1 MNSHASA
8 QIRAHIARDGH
19 ITVADYM
26 DLAAAAYYAR
36 GDVFGRGGDFITAP
50 EISQAF
56 GELIGLWCAVT
67 WQQMG
72 RPAPFKLIECGPGRG
87 TLMADVL
94 RAAKMVAGFLPAA
107 EIHLVERS
115 RALRDKQRTTLKDH
129 SVTWH
134 DDLDAVPHGPQ
145 IILANEFL
153 DALPVRQ
160 FQRTPNGWSERVI
173 TADPT
178 QALTFSTML
187 ADNAPIPIPLA
198 VTAEIGAI
206 FERSDAVTAAVAAMS
221 QRITAHGGAALLI
234 DYGHTASALGE
245 TLQAVKSHQYTEVLA
260 TPGEADLTAHV
271 DFGHV
276 KTTAR
281 AAGALVHGPVEQGL
295 WLKRLG
301 IGVRQVQLAKDKPP
315 EAARAIEQGVRR
327 LIEPHGLGM
336 LFKVMALAHPTL
348 KDLEGFEGKIEFQSG
363 P

>member
-1 MNSHASA
+1 MNAA
-8 QIRAHIARDGH
+8 AEIRARIARDGH

-26 DLAAAAYYAR
+26 DLALTAYYAR

-72 RPAPFKLIECGPGRG
+72 RPGTFKLIECGPGRG

-94 RAAKMVAGFLPAA
+94 RAAKNVAGFIPAA

-115 RALRDKQRTTLKDH
+115 AALRDIQRTALNDH
-129 SVTWH
+129 AVTWH
-134 DDLDAVPHGPQ
+134 DDLEAVPHGPQ

-160 FQRTPNGWSERVI
+160 FQRTQSGWAERVI
-173 TADPT
+173 KTDT
-178 QALTFSTML
+178 SGALMFAVMPIE
-187 ADNAPIPIPLA
+187 NAPVPIPLA
-198 VTAEIGAI
+198 VNAEIGAI
-206 FERSDAVTAAVAAMS
+206 FERSEVVTAVVEAMS
-221 QRITAHGGAALLI
+221 RRIMAHGGAALVI
-234 DYGHTASALGE
+234 DYGHAATALGE
-245 TLQAVKSHQYTEVLA
+245 TLQAVKSHKYAEILA
-260 TPGEADLTAHV
+260 APGEADVTAHV

-281 AAGALVHGPVEQGL
+281 SAGALVHGPVEQGL

-301 IGVRQVQLAKDKPP
+301 IGVRQVQLAKDKTP
-315 EAARAIEQGVRR
+315 EVARAIEQGVRR
-327 LIEPHGLGM
+327 LIEPHGLGV
-336 LFKVMALAHPTL
+336 LFKVMALAHPAL
-348 KDLEGFEGKIEFQSG
+348 KDLEGFEGKIEFQDKV
-363 P
+363 